1 MIDQKQ
7 SFRKGAV
14 IVEINVEHGERGNT
28 DPIITRTVTDYTTIN
43 KAKRANRLLRYRVIP
58 HGLRRKVN
66 GVWVRS

>member
-14 IVEINVEHGERGNT
+14 IVEINVDNDGAVT
-28 DPIITRTVTDYTTIN
+28 KLVTDYTTIN
-43 KAKRANRLLRYRVIP
+43 KAKKANRITRYRVIP

-66 GVWVRS
+66 GVWVKS

>member
-14 IVEINVEHGERGNT
+14 IVEINVDNDGAV
-28 DPIITRTVTDYTTIN
+28 TRLVTDYTTIN
-43 KAKRANRLLRYRVIP
+43 KAKMANRLLRYRVIP

-66 GVWVRS
+66 GVWVR